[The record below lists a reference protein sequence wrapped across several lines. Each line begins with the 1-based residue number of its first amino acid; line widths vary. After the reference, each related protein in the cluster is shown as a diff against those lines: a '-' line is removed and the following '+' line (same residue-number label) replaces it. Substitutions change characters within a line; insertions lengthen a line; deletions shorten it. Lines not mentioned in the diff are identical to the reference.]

1 MPNFIPAELAQALN
15 EATEG
20 LQDNT
25 FHWNL
30 FEDYTFKT
38 YCNWID
44 SQIIREVQL
53 PTAAA
58 LSRPGL
64 D

>member
-1 MPNFIPAELAQALN
+1 VPNFIPAELAQALN

-20 LQDNT
+20 LQDYT